1 MISPRIAARIFN
13 TPLLAH
19 PGKAAAIL
27 AGIGGRIV
35 GAEMSVP
42 GVEPVNHVA
51 FSRRSPSMGTLSRRL
66 DRQSGAGA
74 IYDMVGNVAVIPIEG
89 TLVHKGSWIES
100 DSGETSY
107 QGIQAQVQ
115 RAMRDPA
122 VVAVALEV
130 DSYGGEVS
138 GAFETAAMIAALSAQ
153 KPTIAILSDIA
164 CSAGYL
170 LASAA
175 RQVILPDTGCCGSI
189 GVIAMHTDMS
199 SALQEAG
206 LKVTILKAGARKAD
220 FNPVE
225 PLPEDVAARYLAEIE
240 GVRQKFCATVAAQ
253 RAGRLSY
260 EDAMAT
266 EAETY
271 PGEAAVAGG
280 LADATGNPFEA
291 FQAFCQMFNRA

>member
-1 MISPRIAARIFN
+1 MISPRIAARLFN
-13 TPLLAH
+13 TPLMAH

-27 AGIGGRIV
+27 AGIGGRVV
-35 GAEMSVP
+35 GSDVVMS
-42 GVEPVNHVA
+42 GADPVRHIA
-51 FSRRSPSMGTLSRRL
+51 FGGQGPSMGTLSGRL
-66 DRQSGAGA
+66 DRQAGAGG
-74 IYDMVGNVAVIPIEG
+74 IYDMIGSVAVIPIEG
-89 TLVHKGSWIES
+89 TLVHKGGWIES

-122 VVAVALEV
+122 VRGVVFEV

-138 GAFETAAMIAALSAQ
+138 GAFETAGMMARLSAQ
-153 KPTIAILSDIA
+153 KPTIAILTDA
-164 CSAGYL
+164 AYSAGYM

-175 RQVILPDTGCCGSI
+175 RQVILPETGGCGSI

-199 SALQEAG
+199 AALDDAG
-206 LKVTILKAGARKAD
+206 MKVTILKAGARKAD

-225 PLPEDVAARYLAEIE
+225 PLPEDVAARYLGEIE
-240 GVRQKFCATVAAQ
+240 AVRQKFCRLVAEQ
-253 RAGRLSY
+253 RGGRVSY
-260 EDAMAT
+260 DDAMAT

-271 PGEAAVAGG
+271 QGEAAVETG

-291 FQAFCQMFNRA
+291 FQAFCNMINRA